1 MTTPN
6 MALTLPVVS
15 QTPGPTWASEINADL
30 SLIDSHNH
38 TSGQGSL
45 VPVAGL
51 DINADLSLDTHAL
64 TDVTK
69 VVLLNGASAT
79 NNSVYAVSGNLW
91 WTNGGGTPVQITSG
105 NAVNVGATGNI
116 GGITG
121 SASVDYVSPTL
132 SFDFTD
138 ENGNPASLVGDVFVG
153 SSATLSTSA
162 TIGTVT
168 LTASGSGSYAINLPA
183 ALPVSSTSFLTCT
196 TGGQLG
202 YTSQANGITRQMQAA
217 VGQVVASYQFDG
229 PISSPGNL
237 LLPVTIT
244 TTGRPVFVGVTTITT
259 APNAAG
265 IRLNNTGAPAY
276 TSATVAVNIT
286 SASPPVGFTAGNYL
300 QVAIAGEISASGALI
315 VPASSLSGIVVLP
328 LGQYTLQCVLVAISG
343 GGTPTVAMNGNLFAY
358 EL

>member
-1 MTTPN
+1 MATPN
-6 MALTLPVVS
+6 MNLTLPVVS

-30 SLIDSHNH
+30 TIIDGHNH
-38 TSGQGSL
+38 AGVGAL

-51 DINADLSLDTHAL
+51 DINSDLSLATHAL

-69 VVLLNGASAT
+69 AVLLNQAAVAT
-79 NNSVYAVSGNLW
+79 SNAVYAKAGDLW

-105 NAVNVGATGNI
+105 GSVYVGGTGNI

-121 SASVDYVSPTL
+121 SAAVNYDSPTL
-132 SFDFTD
+132 SFEFID

-153 SSATLSTSA
+153 SSVTL
-162 TIGTVT
+162 GTAS
-168 LTASGSGSYAINLPA
+168 LTASGAGTYAINLPT

-196 TGGQLG
+196 TGGQLA
-202 YTSQANGITRQMQAA
+202 YTSQSNGITRQMQAA
-217 VGQVVASYQFDG
+217 VGQIVTSYQYSG
-229 PISSPGNL
+229 PLSAPGNL

-244 TTGRPVFVGVTTITT
+244 TTGRPVFIGVTTITT

-265 IRLNNTGAPAY
+265 IRLDNSGAPAY
-276 TSATVAVNIT
+276 TSAAVAVNIT

-300 QVAIAGEISASGALI
+300 QCAFAANVTAAGNAII
-315 VPASSLSGIVVLP
+315 VPASALNGIVALP
-328 LGQYTLQCVLVAISG
+328 AGTYTLQAVLVSLSG
-343 GGTPTVAMNGNLFAY
+343 GGTPTLAMNGNLFAY